1 MLPLIDIVFLLLIF
15 FIYAMLSMAVHR
27 GIQLDLPES
36 REAEQSENTPVS
48 LYLAKSE
55 DGSLQVLVN
64 ESSVA
69 IEDVGS
75 ACSSIFQN
83 GDNRQVLLFAEEAL
97 DYQSLYRILDE
108 LQSAGISEISLQAEM
123 E

>member
-36 REAEQSENTPVS
+36 REASQSDNSPVS
-48 LYLAKSE
+48 LHVTKAA
-55 DGSLQVLVN
+55 DGSLQIAVN

-69 IEDVGS
+69 LEDIGRT
-75 ACSSIFQN
+75 CRTLFQKSE
-83 GDNRQVLLFAEEAL
+83 NRQVLLFAEEGL
-97 DYQSLYRILDE
+97 DYQSLYRVLDE
-108 LQSAGISEISLQAEM
+108 LQAAGITEISLQAEM